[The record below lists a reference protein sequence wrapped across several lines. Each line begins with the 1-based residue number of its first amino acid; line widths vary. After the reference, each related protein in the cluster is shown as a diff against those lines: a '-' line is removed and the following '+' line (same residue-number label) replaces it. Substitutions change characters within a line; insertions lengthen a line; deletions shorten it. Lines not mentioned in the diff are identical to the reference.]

1 MLFSY
6 IINVCEEITF
16 DLKAISQ
23 VFGLKYQK
31 RLEEL
36 PEAEL
41 ESLLAKVEEEKLQL
55 KLSQEKLSQSE

>member
-1 MLFSY
+1 MY
-6 IINVCEEITF
+6 VKQTH
-16 DLKAISQ
+16 LKAISQ

-55 KLSQEKLSQSE
+55 KLSQEKLSQSEWVGYNN